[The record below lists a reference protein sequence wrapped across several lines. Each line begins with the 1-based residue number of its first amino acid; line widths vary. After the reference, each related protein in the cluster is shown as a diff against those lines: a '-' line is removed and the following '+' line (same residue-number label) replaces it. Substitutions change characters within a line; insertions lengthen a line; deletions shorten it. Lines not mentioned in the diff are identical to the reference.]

1 MKLVS
6 LLNVVSL
13 PADPAGGQDG
23 DIYYNLEDGK
33 YKVRLKG
40 LWVHLTDDEHL
51 KQSIAPELF
60 ITGNSATAS
69 VSVTLQ
75 KIHSQNTLKCL
86 SASLTQIVIPNQESN
101 SIEVSSKVNIVRA
114 SQGEVEIVAEDEF
127 VSFSPPSDIYLTSP
141 GTEVK
146 LINIGYNE
154 WILTG
159 EFPDLY

>member
-1 MKLVS
+1 MKFVS
-6 LLNVVSL
+6 LLNVVNL
-13 PADPAGGQDG
+13 PSDPTTGTDG
-23 DIYYNLEDGK
+23 DIYYNTEDGK

-51 KQSIAPELF
+51 KQSIAPEIF
-60 ITGNSATAS
+60 ITGDSSTAS

-75 KIHSQNTLKCL
+75 QIHAENTLKCL
-86 SASLTQIVIPNQESN
+86 SASSTQIIIPDQN
-101 SIEVSSKVNIVRA
+101 VSELRVASRINVVRA
-114 SQGEVEIVAEDEF
+114 SEGEVEIITENAS
-127 VSFSPPSDIYLTSP
+127 VSFSSPSDIYLTKS

-146 LINIGYNE
+146 LINIGFNE